1 MSIVCAVRKSNEVAI
16 ASDTMTSSGS
26 TRIGG
31 QYIQGPEKIYEVG
44 GSYVGFVGWSAM
56 EIIFE
61 DLTTNGTELFD
72 FSNRLSIF
80 RSLLKLQE
88 VLKEKYFIKTDEDE
102 RGQPVESSQIDALV
116 INENGVF
123 KIGSFREVDELT
135 RFWAI
140 GSGRSFALGAMY
152 ALYDDDLT
160 AEQIARRGAEA
171 AAEFNDSCGLPIT
184 SAALVLKS

>member
-1 MSIVCAVRKSNEVAI
+1 MSIVCAVRKGTEVAI

-26 TRIGG
+26 TRISG
-31 QYIQGPEKIYEVG
+31 QYIQGPEKIYRVG
-44 GSYVGFVGWSAM
+44 GSFVGFVGWSAM

-61 DLTTNGTELFD
+61 DLATNGTDLFD
-72 FSNRLSIF
+72 FSDRLSIF

-116 INENGVF
+116 INENGIF

-135 RFWAI
+135 RYWAI
-140 GSGRSFALGAMY
+140 GSGRSFALGAMH
-152 ALYDDDLT
+152 ALYDGDLS
-160 AEQIARRGAEA
+160 AEQIAHRGAVA

-184 SAALVLKS
+184 STALTLRR

>member
-1 MSIVCAVRKSNEVAI
+1 MSIVCAVRKGNEVAL
-16 ASDTMTSSGS
+16 ASDTLTSSGS
-26 TRIGG
+26 TRISG
-31 QYIQGPEKIYEVG
+31 QYIKGPEKIYQIG
-44 GSYVGFVGWSAM
+44 DSYVGFVGWSAM

-61 DLTTNGTELFD
+61 DLMANGTDLFD
-72 FSNRLSIF
+72 FSDRLSIF

-88 VLKEKYFIKTDEDE
+88 ILKEKYFIKTDEDE
-102 RGQPVESSQIDALV
+102 QGQPVESSQIDALV

-140 GSGRSFALGAMY
+140 GSGRSLALGAMY
-152 ALYDDDLT
+152 ALYESDFS

-171 AAEFNDSCGLPIT
+171 AAEFNESCGLPIT
-184 SAALVLKS
+184 STALTLKG